1 MQKGVYG
8 VFKLLNISY
17 KKFMAKRKKKGINLI
32 TIIIIICII
41 IIAGIFIKNL
51 IQKNN
56 SEKQTNTEINQ
67 IEEEKEKYVQ
77 ILEDGT
83 KLNISSK
90 LKENKKLD
98 NLELKDIQL
107 TYKNGV
113 TNLLCN
119 IENTSEA
126 KTDIQNVEIIL
137 LDEEGNTIYK
147 MQGVI
152 DPIDVGETKQFNS
165 SITADFANAY
175 NFEIVVK

>member
-1 MQKGVYG
+1 
-8 VFKLLNISY
+8 
-17 KKFMAKRKKKGINLI
+17 MANNKNKGINLI
-32 TIIIIICII
+32 TIIVILILIIITVVVTRK
-41 IIAGIFIKNL
+41 IIA
-51 IQKNN
+51 KNN
-56 SEKQTNTEINQ
+56 KDEQVNNVTNQ
-67 IEEEKEKYVQ
+67 IENETEKNVKV
-77 ILEDGT
+77 LEDGT

-90 LKENKKLD
+90 LKENKKIN

-119 IENTSEA
+119 IENTSET

-137 LDEEGNTIYK
+137 LDEQGNTIYK

-152 DPIDVGETKQFNS
+152 EGINPGETKQFNT

-175 NFEIVVK
+175 DFKIVKK